1 MSDRRLMLVSD
12 GRKPVLLYS
21 MATLS
26 VGSLG
31 SGAAQTIPALL
42 VWRILQAF
50 GASSGLSVGI
60 GALADIYKME
70 ERGRASGVFFG
81 VSI

>member
-1 MSDRRLMLVSD
+1 
-12 GRKPVLLYS
+12 
-21 MATLS
+21 MATLA

-31 SGAAQTIPALL
+31 AGAAQTIPTLL

-70 ERGRASGVFFG
+70 ERGRSSGVFFG
-81 VSI
+81 VSIRCLSSPKDGAEIADFS